1 MEVILP
7 LLIFVLVSTITPGP
21 NNFLLATSGIKF
33 GFQATWRHVFGIHC
47 GIYLLVLLCGLG
59 LGQIL
64 AGLPEAMW
72 ALKLFGTGYLIYL
85 AWKILGFDMSK
96 VDIESNGRPMG
107 FIEAAIF
114 QFSNPK
120 AWMMVTTGLNI
131 GLGNEGTTML
141 SAGLYLCMGFA
152 TVGLCCNLTWLSAGA
167 SLRQLWLQER
177 YQKRIN
183 GFLAVLTLLAI
194 ATFWWM

>member
-1 MEVILP
+1 M
-7 LLIFVLVSTITPGP
+7 IFVLVSTITPGP

-33 GFQATWRHVFGIHC
+33 GFRATWPHVFGIHC

-64 AGLPEAMW
+64 EELPEAMW

-85 AWKILGFDMSK
+85 AWKILGFDMSQ
-96 VDIESNGRPMG
+96 VDIESSGRPMR
-107 FIEAAIF
+107 FAEAALF

-131 GLGNEGTTML
+131 ALGDEEASML
-141 SAGLYLCMGFA
+141 SAGVFLCLGFA
-152 TVGLCCNLTWLSAGA
+152 TIGLGCNLTWLSAGA
-167 SLRQLWLQER
+167 SLRQLWIQER
-177 YQKRIN
+177 YQKLIN
-183 GFLAVLTLLAI
+183 SGLAVLTLLAI
-194 ATFWWM
+194 ATFWWK